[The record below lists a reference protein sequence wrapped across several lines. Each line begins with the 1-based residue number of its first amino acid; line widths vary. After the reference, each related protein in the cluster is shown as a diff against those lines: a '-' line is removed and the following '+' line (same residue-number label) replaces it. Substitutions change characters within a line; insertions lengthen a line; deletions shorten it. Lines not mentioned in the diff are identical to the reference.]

1 MSKIFSL
8 PIFFLI
14 LVFFSLSTINIME
27 KNRGTDLFRLQQPL
41 EIKEQ
46 LTDLNEVDVHLFE
59 TRFRSLP
66 FRPHTLGIRLTS
78 YSKIK
83 ENKLVFTSLHDQKKF
98 EVDLKDE
105 NRYQNQILW
114 YINANDLPLT
124 GDEYEVSLSIE
135 GGFPKDIFLNYSPE
149 AVPNFVIAKVSQ
161 ILDNPKTKTGI
172 FLSILPILVFL
183 VWLPFSPYFE
193 IPILSVL
200 VLLFL
205 DLFFFRGGYTF
216 IYTGAAITWLFISIY
231 LRISG
236 LVGIAISLPLLVFSL
251 IAYLVNLGLY
261 SELLASWSYFFL
273 FCGLISVVLEKLNLV
288 KVRVGVNAFF
298 WGLLDFSFVNTTFND
313 WFYSTILLIKPT
325 WVEAAYWFMI
335 AKETTDKIIRFLIS
349 LPFIAAS
356 VIFVKR
362 ILESLTSTVRLYQDF
377 YPDSADSKFIFS
389 TAVYIFPII
398 LLTLILI
405 PVLGKT
411 YHHAVMVSCTLS
423 LIALLTTNRITDI
436 TTPFKNEV
444 FIKKTVFK
452 NCYIGV
458 GVNSCAKT
466 ELFY

>member
-1 MSKIFSL
+1 
-8 PIFFLI
+8 
-14 LVFFSLSTINIME
+14 
-27 KNRGTDLFRLQQPL
+27 
-41 EIKEQ
+41 
-46 LTDLNEVDVHLFE
+46 
-59 TRFRSLP
+59 
-66 FRPHTLGIRLTS
+66 
-78 YSKIK
+78 
-83 ENKLVFTSLHDQKKF
+83 
-98 EVDLKDE
+98 
-105 NRYQNQILW
+105 
-114 YINANDLPLT
+114 
-124 GDEYEVSLSIE
+124 
-135 GGFPKDIFLNYSPE
+135 
-149 AVPNFVIAKVSQ
+149 
-161 ILDNPKTKTGI
+161 LDNPKTKIGI

-183 VWLPFSPYFE
+183 VWLPFSPYFQ
-193 IPILSVL
+193 IPAIFVLTLPILDL
-200 VLLFL
+200 LLF
-205 DLFFFRGGYTF
+205 RGAYVF
-216 IYTGAAITWLFISIY
+216 IFTGAAITWLFVSIY

-313 WFYSTILLIKPT
+313 WFYSTILLIKPA

-444 FIKKTVFK
+444 FIKRVTPSSTAEAWVDVNIIGINFK
-452 NCYIGV
+452 ENPFIGV
-458 GVNSCAKT
+458 VKVAGVRHRVIKWTDKIIIFRTDPTTTKSGPVKVFSFNGKSSNQVNFEYFFDK
-466 ELFY
+466 